1 MQVCLVYDDEYK
13 TCSSDEHLFKIKLLA
28 DEARVK
34 GGCGFKSVLAENY
47 AKLKLMSDPTPPPPP
62 RVKRMALIYNQPGI
76 SS

>member
-1 MQVCLVYDDEYK
+1 MMGTKHVLR
-13 TCSSDEHLFKIKLLA
+13 TSTSSKLNVKLLA

-34 GGCGFKSVLAENY
+34 GGGGFKSVLAENY
-47 AKLKLMSDPTPPPPP
+47 AKLKLMRDPTPPPQL